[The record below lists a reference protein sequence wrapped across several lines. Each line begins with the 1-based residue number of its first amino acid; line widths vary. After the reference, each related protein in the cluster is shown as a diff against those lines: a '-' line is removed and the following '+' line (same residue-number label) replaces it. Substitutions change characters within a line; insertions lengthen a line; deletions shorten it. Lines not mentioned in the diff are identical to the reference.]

1 MFKRIMVPT
10 DGSEQA
16 QKAEDIA
23 IELAEKLGARVVAVH
38 IMDEKLIYPF
48 EVLEEEGKSILAKVQ
63 EKGKKRGVQID
74 EILIYGNPIH
84 DMKKIA
90 ERSKADLII
99 MGHGKSGFEKFLM
112 GSVAESTL
120 KNVKIP
126 VLIVK

>member
-16 QKAEDIA
+16 RKAEDIA
-23 IELAEKLGARVVAVH
+23 IELAKKLDARVIAVH
-38 IMDEKLIYPF
+38 VMDEKLIYPF
-48 EVLEEEGKSILAKVQ
+48 EVLEEEGKNILAKVR
-63 EKGKKRGVQID
+63 EKGEKRDVAVD
-74 EILIYGNPIH
+74 EILIYGNPTH

-90 ERSKADLII
+90 ERSKADLIVI
-99 MGHGKSGFEKFLM
+99 GHGKSGFEKFLM

>member
-23 IELAEKLGARVVAVH
+23 IELAKRLDARVIAVH
-38 IMDEKLIYPF
+38 VMDEKLIYPF
-48 EVLEEEGKSILAKVQ
+48 EVLEEEGKKILAKVQ
-63 EKGKKRGVQID
+63 EKGKRRGVTVD
-74 EILIYGNPIH
+74 EILIYGSPTH

-90 ERSKADLII
+90 KKSKADLIVI
-99 MGHGKSGFEKFLM
+99 GHGKSGLEKFLM

>member
-63 EKGKKRGVQID
+63 EKGKKRGVQVD

-90 ERSKADLII
+90 ERSKTDLII